1 MVDLNKKVL
10 ESFTMKE
17 ILGEIPSLD
26 DTFRKK
32 LDSSFQSLMKN
43 IQTTERA
50 ELEKTLDKHIE
61 IKRDLDRLTGAMALS
76 REKIELVLE
85 YLIKYTGAIKS
96 RLD

>member
-1 MVDLNKKVL
+1 MVDLNKTVL
-10 ESFTMKE
+10 GSFRMKE

-26 DTFRKK
+26 DAFRKK

-43 IQTTERA
+43 IQTAERV
-50 ELEKTLDKHIE
+50 ELVKTLDEHIE

-85 YLIKYTGAIKS
+85 YLTKYTNAIKS
-96 RLD
+96 RLG